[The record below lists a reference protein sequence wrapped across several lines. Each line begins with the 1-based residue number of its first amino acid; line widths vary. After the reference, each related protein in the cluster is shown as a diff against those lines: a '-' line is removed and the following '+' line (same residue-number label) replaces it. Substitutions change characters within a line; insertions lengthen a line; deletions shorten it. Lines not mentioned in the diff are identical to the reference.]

1 MKRMATVRAARWRNA
16 TATGFRQWQ
25 GGGVEEMPP
34 VGGWGRRGGDVE
46 EGEASEDRSNGQV
59 GIRPGDPPGLRP
71 PRAVRLHGGEH
82 AAAHKN
88 QQGRGVYSPV
98 HGAPQRRPPARP
110 RPLSAPAIT
119 TPCSSGTTTT
129 VTLSA
134 NTTDGAN
141 PLSPVSFAATAT
153 CAAAPSGAAG
163 VAGLGCSSA
172 SFPAQVASMQKVANS
187 FALCLPS
194 DGRTGFSGNGVGA
207 AIFGGGPFYLAPPAD
222 REAITTLLS
231 NPVPLRQPFAG
242 NPGYFVTATGG
253 IAIDGSVAAP
263 GPLVVGLSTT
273 VTYTQLRADV
283 YRLVIAA
290 FDRALGQTA
299 KVSAVSPFEL
309 CYDSSKLGSSLS
321 GYFVPQVDVLL
332 EGGTNLMVVGG
343 NSMAQV
349 NSGTA
354 CFAFSRRRA
363 ARGRRC

>member
-1 MKRMATVRAARWRNA
+1 MSQLKPVIVFVLLALCACTAASAPLLIKINKGAASTALYTAPLSAGRAL
-16 TATGFRQWQ
+16 
-25 GGGVEEMPP
+25 VL
-34 VGGWGRRGGDVE
+34 D
-46 EGEASEDRSNGQV
+46 
-59 GIRPGDPPGLRP
+59 
-71 PRAVRLHGGEH
+71 
-82 AAAHKN
+82 
-88 QQGRGVYSPV
+88 
-98 HGAPQRRPPARP
+98 
-110 RPLSAPAIT
+110 LSAPAIT

-134 NTTDGAN
+134 NTTNGAN

-163 VAGLGCSSA
+163 VAGLGRSSA
-172 SFPAQVASMQKVANS
+172 SFPAQVASTQKVANS

-194 DGRTGFSGNGVGA
+194 DGTTGFSGNGVGA

-231 NPVPLRQPFAG
+231 DPVPLRQPFAG

-253 IAIDGSVAAP
+253 IAIDGSVAAA

-283 YRLVIAA
+283 YSRVIAA

-299 KVSAVSPFEL
+299 KVAAVAPFEL

-321 GYFVPQVDVLL
+321 GYSVPQVDVLL
-332 EGGTNLMVVGG
+332 EGGTNFTVVGG

-349 NSGTA
+349 NTNTA
-354 CFAFSRRRA
+354 CFAFLKSSGSTA
-363 ARGRRC
+363 GPPVLIGGFQLENKLVVLDNAKQQLSFTGYLPARGFSCSNFNFTRAG